1 MIAMV
6 GFGATAAA
14 LADDLKDK
22 VKVEVQTAERHAGM
36 EPGTYV
42 CAAGHL
48 HVKGS
53 VENLGDVAVGQVK
66 VAGKVFDANG
76 KLVGT
81 ATGSTKES
89 VLNPNDKAN
98 VDLEFLTVTG
108 AAIEQV
114 KKEQLAVIAVTPGAV
129 TAGLDR
135 QVRPSDFP

>member
-1 MIAMV
+1 MKPSTMFSMIAIV
-6 GFGATAAA
+6 TLGATASA

-22 VKVEVQTAERHAGM
+22 VRVEIQTAEEHQGM

-53 VENLGDVAVGQVK
+53 VQNLADVAVGQVK

-76 KLVGT
+76 KLLGT
-81 ATGSTKES
+81 ATSSTRQP
-89 VLNPNDKAN
+89 VINPNDKAS

-108 AAIEQV
+108 PAIEQV
-114 KKEQLAVIAVTPGAV
+114 KKEELAV
-129 TAGLDR
+129 TAVAPKR
-135 QVRPSDFP
+135 